1 MKLYAEVPRYRM
13 GQIVR
18 DLAAVA
24 WVAIWVRVGFRIHE
38 LVSALAGPGRT
49 IQSPGTD
56 VASSLESAGSEV
68 EDLPVVGDAL
78 RTPFEAIA
86 GAGRALERAG
96 ATQQEVVATLAVWLG
111 VILALIPILYVALK
125 YLPDRGRWIRAAS
138 AADHIRLDAG
148 DLHLFALRAVANRPL
163 HELRRASS
171 DPAGDLASGNYQA
184 LARLE
189 LNALGLSSER
199 GHRS

>member
-13 GQIVR
+13 RQIVR

-49 IQSPGTD
+49 IESAGNG
-56 VASSLESAGSEV
+56 VALSLESAGSDV
-68 EDLPVVGDAL
+68 DDLPVIGDAL

-96 ATQQEVVATLAVWLG
+96 ASQQDVVASLAVWLG
-111 VILALIPILYVALK
+111 VVLALVPILFVAFK
-125 YLPDRGRWIRAAS
+125 YIPDRGRWIRAAS
-138 AADHIRLDAG
+138 AADHIRLDAD

-189 LNALGLSSER
+189 LNALGLNAER
-199 GHRS
+199 GSRS